1 MKLLIVGGN
10 GMAGHV
16 LVDYFRHQG
25 RHHVFYTSRDPK
37 DPQGLYLDASDSFMV
52 EKVVETVRPDIL
64 INAVGVLNQFAE
76 RDKINAYHINGFLP
90 HRLQRAAD
98 LAGARLIHISTDC
111 VYEGTR
117 GGYKE
122 EDEPDGRSVY
132 AVTKALGEIRAP
144 GHLTI
149 RTSIIGPEVRTRRI
163 GLMNWFMSS
172 RGEVS
177 GYTRVLW
184 NGVTTLEL
192 AKAIDAVMDSSLSGL
207 IHLAQPTPVSKH
219 DLLLLVQEI
228 WDLKNITVV
237 PSDTPVQD
245 RTLVSTR
252 TDWTY
257 KVPPYRE
264 MLKELERWMRERNYY
279 KIS

>member
-1 MKLLIVGGN
+1 
-10 GMAGHV
+10 
-16 LVDYFRHQG
+16 
-25 RHHVFYTSRDPK
+25 
-37 DPQGLYLDASDSFMV
+37 
-52 EKVVETVRPDIL
+52 
-64 INAVGVLNQFAE
+64 
-76 RDKINAYHINGFLP
+76 
-90 HRLQRAAD
+90 
-98 LAGARLIHISTDC
+98 
-111 VYEGTR
+111 
-117 GGYKE
+117 
-122 EDEPDGRSVY
+122 
-132 AVTKALGEIRAP
+132 
-144 GHLTI
+144 
-149 RTSIIGPEVRTRRI
+149 
-163 GLMNWFMSS
+163 MNWFMSS
-172 RGEVS
+172 SGEVS

-207 IHLAQPTPVSKH
+207 IHLAQPTPISKH
-219 DLLLLVQEI
+219 DLLLLIQEI
-228 WDLKNITVV
+228 WDLKRITVV